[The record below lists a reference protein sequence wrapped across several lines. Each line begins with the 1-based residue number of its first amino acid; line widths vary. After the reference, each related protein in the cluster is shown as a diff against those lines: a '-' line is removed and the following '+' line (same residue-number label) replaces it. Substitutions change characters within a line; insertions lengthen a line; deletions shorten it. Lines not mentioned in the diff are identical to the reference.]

1 VSGAAPPLPTLLL
14 IPTGVGCEQGGYAGD
29 GLPAARLLAAASGCL
44 VTHPNALN
52 AAVLGWSDRR
62 IHYVEGWS
70 LDRFAAGELAFRP
83 VAGRRVGL
91 LLDAGIEPELR
102 QRQLQAAEACRASL
116 GLAIG
121 PVLISE
127 APFGVS
133 LSLGPSGSSW
143 GSLANP
149 EALLRGGRALCDR
162 GAEAIAVVA
171 RFPEDPHSPALA
183 AYRQGS
189 GVDALAGAEAVI
201 SHLLS
206 RELGIPCA
214 HAPALAPLPL
224 DPQLDPRAAAEE
236 LGYTFLPCVLI
247 GLSRAPDLVPLVAEP
262 LAARH
267 PFSPRHVPGDAA
279 ERGASSARPSAER
292 NSALRTSAERTAAER
307 TSVEWTSAE
316 RTSAERTFAKRRS
329 AAAAPGVGNTPLL
342 RASDLGAVV
351 APAGALG
358 GAAVLACAARGVPL
372 IAVASNRCLLRVD
385 GAALGLKVLEAAS
398 YAEAAGLVLALR
410 EGLDPACLRRP
421 FERLQVEQLR
431 VEPLM
436 VEQPQAGAQPE
447 EQHAIGTIQA

>member
-1 VSGAAPPLPTLLL
+1 MSGASPPLPTLFV

-52 AAVLGWSDRR
+52 AALLGWSDRR

-70 LDRFAAGELAFRP
+70 LDRFAAGELALRP

-91 LLDAGIEPELR
+91 LLDAAIEPELR

-121 PVLISE
+121 PVLISD

-143 GSLANP
+143 GSLADP
-149 EALLRGGRALCDR
+149 GALLRGGRALRQR

-171 RFPEDPHSPALA
+171 RFPDDPESEALA

-224 DPQLDPRAAAEE
+224 DPLLDPRAAAEE
-236 LGYTFLPCVLI
+236 LGYTFLPCVLL
-247 GLSRAPDLVPLVAEP
+247 GLSRAPDLVPLSAP
-262 LAARH
+262 LQAA
-267 PFSPRHVPGDAA
+267 
-279 ERGASSARPSAER
+279 
-292 NSALRTSAERTAAER
+292 TSAASTAA
-307 TSVEWTSAE
+307 TPATTTLPSPAGMVVG
-316 RTSAERTFAKRRS
+316 
-329 AAAAPGVGNTPLL
+329 AAGGSPGQQALI

-358 GAAVLACAARGVPL
+358 GEAVLACAARRVPL
-372 IAVASNRCLLRVD
+372 IAVTSNRSLLRVD
-385 GAALGLKVLEAAS
+385 GAALGLEVLEAAS

-421 FERLQVEQLR
+421 LARLRLEQL
-431 VEPLM
+431 
-436 VEQPQAGAQPE
+436 
-447 EQHAIGTIQA
+447 